1 MERYLLILLNSSR
14 NKLLIDKL
22 LELNYSFDTIY
33 YQHIKTTKLDTS
45 IYSGL
50 MIGGDWSYH
59 LTNLKEALTDK
70 YLVEIYKLYNC
81 FSTKIVIGICF
92 GCQLLAVFNDCVI
105 GLAPTKYIVIMDN
118 IILDKRYKLFTGLYR
133 LSNIILD
140 KRYKLFTGLS
150 KIESFCRNHER
161 MIQIPSTNIN
171 ILAKTQDD
179 IIMVISIKNNK
190 HYGILF
196 HPEYS
201 NNGNIIFNNINNL

>member
-118 IILDKRYKLFTGLYR
+118 IILDKRYKLFTGL
-133 LSNIILD
+133 
-140 KRYKLFTGLS
+140 S